1 MQTDTSTLEGSLGI
15 ILKIKLD
22 IHILYSLAIV
32 LLGIY
37 SKKLKTYIHTK
48 THRWMFIQVLFI
60 IFQNL
65 KVTKMPFSRWRNK

>member
-65 KVTKMPFSRWRNK
+65 KVTKMSSSRWRNK